1 MSPEK
6 YRNLV
11 LVYLILTA
19 ALSLA
24 YLQWSEG
31 RGNIPEKTFRRLT
44 TYGGNIP
51 LPSPEKKPARPLRK
65 KEYSIALVIDDVGA
79 SREMVYRVATLPREV
94 TPSVLPFRE
103 YSLWATLYLKS
114 KGFDVMLHLPM
125 EPQNPELLERG
136 MLRVNMSRREMEGRL
151 KEALRQ
157 VPFPVGIN
165 NHEGSLFTSDPE
177 AMRTFLSL
185 LKGTGLFFLD
195 SWTSGR
201 STAMGLA
208 RKMGIRAL
216 RRDVFLDNLQEP
228 SYIKAQWKRL
238 LEVARR
244 KGFAVGIAHARW
256 ITMETLPELLASLP
270 REFSLV
276 RVRSLMKATPSG
288 DNRQYLSIRGGR

>member
-1 MSPEK
+1 LSPEK